1 MLNTPNVLTL
11 VRMVLIPVFMLFYY
25 LGIDN
30 WNLYAGV
37 IFIIASL
44 TDMLDGMIARKKG
57 LVTNFGKFADP
68 IADKLLVAAALFILL
83 EEGMINGVLTFIL
96 IAREFIISG
105 FRMVAASSGVVLA
118 AGSIGKAKT
127 VVQMVGIIVM
137 LLLDPYFNPI
147 GWPIGLI
154 LMYASAVLSIWS
166 CVDYIVRNRALL
178 KETHS

>member
-11 VRMVLIPVFMLFYY
+11 ARMVLIPVFMLFYY
-25 LGIDN
+25 LGIES
-30 WNLYAGV
+30 WNLYAGA

-68 IADKLLVAAALFILL
+68 IADKLLVAAALFVLL
-83 EEGMINGVLTFIL
+83 EEGMLNGILTFIL

-105 FRMVAASSGVVLA
+105 FRMVAASNGVVLA
-118 AGSIGKAKT
+118 AGNIGKAKT
-127 VVQMVGIIVM
+127 VVQMVGIVLM
-137 LLLDPYFNPI
+137 LMLDPYFNPI

-154 LMYASAVLSIWS
+154 LMYISAVLSIWS
-166 CVDYIVRNRALL
+166 CVDYIVRNRKLL
-178 KETHS
+178 KETKS